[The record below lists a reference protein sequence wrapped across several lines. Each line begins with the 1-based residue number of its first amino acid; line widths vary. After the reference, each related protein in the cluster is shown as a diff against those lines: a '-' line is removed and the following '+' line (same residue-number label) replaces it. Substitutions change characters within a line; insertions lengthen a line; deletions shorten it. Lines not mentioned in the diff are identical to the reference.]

1 MNWSLLMRE
10 PKSTL
15 ISYVDRGPHA
25 MTQQL
30 LMSVATLSAETLSA
44 LVVFGVILFL
54 DPLTATST
62 LVFFAVVVFLQHK
75 VISKTSERVGKEMGE
90 GQNQIYD
97 LLDDVSQIT
106 KILQVMPSL
115 SLKSHLEEKRR
126 NLARARAQAT
136 FIESLPRYLLES
148 MLVLGV
154 GFVGAFTFFLRGN
167 DEVIPSLTIFAVAGF
182 RLLPSVNRIQGL
194 ILGLFIREDI
204 ARLGMRS
211 FSSKAAKVD
220 TTENYTDNDCLIGF
234 RNVSFVYPNTDTP
247 ALSDV
252 SVELQRGKKYAL
264 VGPSG
269 AGKTTFVDIC
279 MGILNPDSG
288 QIVRNFSKD
297 ESVAYVPQDSSVIR
311 GSIALNIAL
320 EWSEACINLDN
331 IQYATNN
338 SAVSEFLN
346 MNLSQLSSSVL
357 SGGQKQRVGIARAL
371 YRHPTLLVLDES
383 TSALDSETENRV
395 LHLIEESSP
404 NCTVLIIAHRM
415 STIKN
420 VDYVIY
426 LENGKILDIDTFTN
440 LRKKL
445 PQFENQ
451 IQLGSVDPY

>member
-1 MNWSLLMRE
+1 
-10 PKSTL
+10 
-15 ISYVDRGPHA
+15 
-25 MTQQL
+25 
-30 LMSVATLSAETLSA
+30 
-44 LVVFGVILFL
+44 
-54 DPLTATST
+54 
-62 LVFFAVVVFLQHK
+62 
-75 VISKTSERVGKEMGE
+75 
-90 GQNQIYD
+90 
-97 LLDDVSQIT
+97 
-106 KILQVMPSL
+106 
-115 SLKSHLEEKRR
+115 
-126 NLARARAQAT
+126 
-136 FIESLPRYLLES
+136 
-148 MLVLGV
+148 
-154 GFVGAFTFFLRGN
+154 
-167 DEVIPSLTIFAVAGF
+167 
-182 RLLPSVNRIQGL
+182 
-194 ILGLFIREDI
+194 
-204 ARLGMRS
+204 
-211 FSSKAAKVD
+211 
-220 TTENYTDNDCLIGF
+220 
-234 RNVSFVYPNTDTP
+234 
-247 ALSDV
+247 
-252 SVELQRGKKYAL
+252 
-264 VGPSG
+264 
-269 AGKTTFVDIC
+269 